1 MMEPHHVTS
10 ALTPVIWILIFR
22 PQSRKLRFNITS
34 LTSWFQVDFIQLV
47 CANLFSPCVIRISS
61 TSTSLIQSSENN
73 VNSRLW
79 ISPSCNFLQSDFKS
93 FLWNPTI
100 VLGKWISNV
109 LSFCRSLRAR
119 HEVLHPNKITH
130 SNGFLSKCGTIYF
143 RKMRDV
149 IPRLIP
155 KLQDHEL
162 YEAY

>member
-10 ALTPVIWILIFR
+10 ALPPVIWILLFR
-22 PQSRKLRFNITS
+22 PQSRNLRFNITS
-34 LTSWFQVDFIQLV
+34 FTSWLQVDFIQLV
-47 CANLFSPCVIRISS
+47 CANLFSPRLIRISS

-79 ISPSCNFLQSDFKS
+79 ISPSCNFLHSTFKS
-93 FLWNPTI
+93 FLWDPAI
-100 VLGKWISNV
+100 VLGKWFPNV
-109 LSFCRSLRAR
+109 LSFCRSLRIR
-119 HEVLHPNKITH
+119 HEVLHPNKIID
-130 SNGFLSKCGTIYF
+130 SKRFLSKCGTIYF
-143 RKMRDV
+143 RKMTDV